1 MNRYSRIFHHITT
14 EDIKRKQRDNIEL
27 QRIKEDLD
35 RERIESIVEP
45 VQNVNWRNDIG
56 MVE

>member
-14 EDIKRKQRDNIEL
+14 EDIKRKQRENIEL

-35 RERIESIVEP
+35 RERIESIVKP
-45 VQNVNWRNDIG
+45 VQSVDWRNDIG

>member
-14 EDIKRKQRDNIEL
+14 EDIKRKQRENIEL

-35 RERIESIVEP
+35 REKIESIVEP
-45 VQNVNWRNDIG
+45 VQSVDWRNDIG

>member
-14 EDIKRKQRDNIEL
+14 EDIKRKQRENIEL
-27 QRIKEDLD
+27 QRIKEDLG
-35 RERIESIVEP
+35 REKIESIVEP
-45 VQNVNWRNDIG
+45 VQSVDWRNDIG

>member
-14 EDIKRKQRDNIEL
+14 EDIRRKQRENIEL

-45 VQNVNWRNDIG
+45 VQSVDWRNDIG

>member
-14 EDIKRKQRDNIEL
+14 EDIKRKQPENIEL

-35 RERIESIVEP
+35 REKIESIVEP
-45 VQNVNWRNDIG
+45 VQSVDWRNDIG

>member
-14 EDIKRKQRDNIEL
+14 EDIKRKQRENIEL

-45 VQNVNWRNDIG
+45 VQSVDWRNDIG